1 MQVLA
6 GRVALGILGVARRR
20 GATLSLAEGT
30 HGPGFGTC
38 HLHRCY
44 HFSNSDTGHHSGHE
58 EAGTVSSGNDGR
70 RSDLRFAVHG
80 SALLWLLWVWQLYP
94 ARCGAVYGLFASQLR
109 PSIQCALAGLDW
121 GGDTLGPPC
130 HGNDGLDQHH
140 PQHAAQCHVYLLFH
154 PGFQALCLL
163 CETWHVGQLGHASSR
178 GHICGRHRPLCA
190 AVYACLRLLLRS
202 FRSCCLARLPFAF
215 RRSSP
220 PACRETSNMASGG
233 LAWLHHDSQR
243 VLHGGGP
250 LRHNSGFFWDFRMKT
265 CGSFHLPMSSR
276 GQLYRPQMP
285 KLPDAFC
292 VQKRLKGRFG

>member
-154 PGFQALCLL
+154 PGFQALCPVREAGLM
-163 CETWHVGQLGHASSR
+163 GQLGTESST
-178 GHICGRHRPLCA
+178 GHTCRHHRPLRA
-190 AVYACLRLLLRS
+190 TVHAGLRFLLRCLRTS
-202 FRSCCLARLPFAF
+202 GLARLPCALL
-215 RRSSP
+215 RGRP
-220 PACRETSNMASGG
+220 PAKREASIVASSGP
-233 LAWLHHDSQR
+233 AQLHHGSKR
-243 VLHGGGP
+243 VLYGG
-250 LRHNSGFFWDFRMKT
+250 RHLQLGVGSVGGIRVRHVATSLSQGGRCTGAT
-265 CGSFHLPMSSR
+265 C
-276 GQLYRPQMP
+276 
-285 KLPDAFC
+285 
-292 VQKRLKGRFG
+292 